1 MDGPEERIIPGKG
14 GREGGRGGI
23 ALWLS
28 WVGRKRG
35 LSQARAGEREGGRE
49 GEKEE

>member
-1 MDGPEERIIPGKG
+1 MEG
-14 GREGGRGGI
+14 GREGGMEGI

-28 WVGRKRG
+28 WVDRKRG
-35 LSQARAGEREGGRE
+35 LSQVRAGEREGGRE